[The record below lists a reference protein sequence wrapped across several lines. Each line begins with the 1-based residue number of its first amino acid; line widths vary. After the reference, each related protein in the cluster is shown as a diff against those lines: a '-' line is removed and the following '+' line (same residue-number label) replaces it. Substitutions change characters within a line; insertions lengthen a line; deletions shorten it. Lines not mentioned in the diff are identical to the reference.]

1 MADSDWARRLA
12 TLRTD
17 RWELESAEERHLRY
31 GESFW
36 IPSEDQRRRLQPGQ
50 AVRLLFR
57 IEGAQSDGSRA
68 INVERMWAVVLGRVG
83 DFYLAVLDSQPASIE
98 PGYLD
103 RDTEFLFMPKHVID
117 ITDPPRD
124 YLIERFGPRLRLV
137 GDDEIWE

>member
-1 MADSDWARRLA
+1 MVRSDWARRLA
-12 TLRTD
+12 TIRTD
-17 RWELESAEERHLRY
+17 RWELESAEDRHQRY

-36 IPSEDQRRRLQPGQ
+36 IPPEDERRRLQPGK

-57 IEGAQSDGSRA
+57 IEAAQADGSPEV
-68 INVERMWAVVLGRVG
+68 NVERMWAIVLGRVG

-117 ITDPPRD
+117 IAEPPRD
-124 YLIERFGPRLRLV
+124 YLIERFGARLRLLH
-137 GDDEIWE
+137 